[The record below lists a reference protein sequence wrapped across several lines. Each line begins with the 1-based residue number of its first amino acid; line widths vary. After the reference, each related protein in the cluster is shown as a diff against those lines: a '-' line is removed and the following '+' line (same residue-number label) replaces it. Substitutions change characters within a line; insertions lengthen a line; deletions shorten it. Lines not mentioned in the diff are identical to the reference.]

1 MPDSTRYKEWFEM
14 ARKDLRGA
22 AILFE
27 HDADYAL
34 VCFHCQQAAEKYL
47 KGYLIYKTGILHEG
61 HNLVKLCRRA
71 AGFDPKFNRHLK
83 DSAYLNTFYIEA
95 RYPAEDPM
103 DITYE
108 NTRECLDIAERIMK
122 DVTGDLE

>member
-1 MPDSTRYKEWFEM
+1 LPDSTRFKEWLEM

-22 AILFE
+22 EILFE
-27 HDADYAL
+27 HDADYSL
-34 VCFHCQQAAEKYL
+34 VCFHCQQGAEKYL
-47 KGYLIYKTGILHEG
+47 KGYLIFKTGILHEG

-71 AGFDPKFNRHLK
+71 ASYETRFNSHLR
-83 DSAYLNTFYIEA
+83 DCAYLNTFYIEA

-108 NTRECLDIAERIMK
+108 NTKDCMEIANRIME
-122 DVTGDLE
+122 DVTSLIK